1 MFITAGTMAALVIT
15 SLLITKFKQVRFL
28 VIYPAISLIM
38 LILVYVVKSPIICY
52 VGAFVIGVVL
62 ALFVNLRYG
71 KLLAPTEK

>member
-62 ALFVNLRYG
+62 ALFVKLRYG
-71 KLLAPTEK
+71 KLLARTEK

>member
-71 KLLAPTEK
+71 KLISTY